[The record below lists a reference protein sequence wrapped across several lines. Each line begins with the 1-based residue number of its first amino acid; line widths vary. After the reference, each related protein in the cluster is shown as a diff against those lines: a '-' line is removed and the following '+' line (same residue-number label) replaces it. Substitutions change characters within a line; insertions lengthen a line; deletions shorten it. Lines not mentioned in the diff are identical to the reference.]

1 MLLIY
6 EKNWIQT
13 SLLTFEVNITNLL
26 VLKVKDYESNM
37 LSLSIINR
45 NKEKENENKGR
56 RLIWRTDQMNTDN
69 DKTWTRDI
77 KK

>member
-1 MLLIY
+1 MNQVCFIYMNQIRSLFQLL
-6 EKNWIQT
+6 
-13 SLLTFEVNITNLL
+13 
-26 VLKVKDYESNM
+26 
-37 LSLSIINR
+37 NR
-45 NKEKENENKGR
+45 NKENENKGR